1 MTDGANLPGSGVRA
15 VLLPAGIEGPA
26 FLVSRNFDAIYSYN
40 QAESYALAIA
50 LLADRIAG
58 LPGIQAPWPT
68 DDPPLSR
75 AERREVQERLIR
87 AGYDIG
93 DVDGIIGSKNP
104 RGRARHAAQTGYG
117 TQRSRR
123 RQAVAGHA
131 GAVKRTPFPPGLPR
145 RDG

>member
-1 MTDGANLPGSGVRA
+1 VRMTDGANLPGSGVRA

-58 LPGIQAPWPT
+58 LPGIQTPWPT

-93 DVDGIIGSKNP
+93 DVDGIIGSKT
-104 RGRARHAAQTGYG
+104 REAVRDMQSRLGMEATGRAGG
-117 TQRSRR
+117 KLL
-123 RQAVAGHA
+123 QAM
-131 GAVKRTPFPPGLPR
+131 RER
-145 RDG
+145 